1 MRSLFFAL
9 TFTCFVSV
17 GTDALADLC
26 DSVTDVVR
34 PVMPGIEDDLNLYE
48 ELFPDVT
55 DQGDRRWNGIILQCN
70 RQRDTKG
77 NEVLRTTG
85 TPSGNPEKQLL
96 KAKDLDPKVIRGH
109 YDFVGLPIGS
119 LLSFKYVYILSKKD
133 GVWTMIIPYRPSF
146 NELVP
151 NRVDFNFTHAKTLFD
166 ASQVENPSRTAQVLN
181 LKSDAQPIATTL
193 CSTSTYFPGDQ
204 GKYDGIKDANA
215 TSATKRTSSSVW
227 EDRVQVRQGCRLVSE
242 GCRVDKNRDLYWRWD
257 PSGNQVVRVKPQDW
271 ILDNFVRM
279 PNPIGQFRAPSNSSC
294 C

>member
-1 MRSLFFAL
+1 MRKVLLLMSTCIALFSAH
-9 TFTCFVSV
+9 
-17 GTDALADLC
+17 AHANLC

-55 DQGDRRWNGIILQCN
+55 DSKVIVDGMGSSFNATASVTPRAMRSEGDRKPR
-70 RQRDTKG
+70 RQ
-77 NEVLRTTG
+77 
-85 TPSGNPEKQLL
+85 SGEAASESRN
-96 KAKDLDPKVIRGH
+96 LDPKVIRGH

-119 LLSFKYVYILSKKD
+119 LLSFKYIYILSKKD

-193 CSTSTYFPGDQ
+193 CSTSTYFPGDK
-204 GKYDGIKDANA
+204 GKYDEQRSS
-215 TSATKRTSSSVW
+215 TSGTQRTNSSVW
-227 EDRVQVRQGCRLVSE
+227 ARSSTSTKRMAKLVRLSRRQEQRSLLAVGFNTQPGGQGKAA
-242 GCRVDKNRDLYWRWD
+242 G
-257 PSGNQVVRVKPQDW
+257 
-271 ILDNFVRM
+271 LDSR
-279 PNPIGQFRAPSNSSC
+279 QLRANC
-294 C
+294 